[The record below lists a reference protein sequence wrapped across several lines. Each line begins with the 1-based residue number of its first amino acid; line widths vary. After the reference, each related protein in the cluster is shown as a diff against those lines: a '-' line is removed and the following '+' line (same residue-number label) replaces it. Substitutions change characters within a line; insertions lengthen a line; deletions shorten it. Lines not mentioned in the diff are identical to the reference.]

1 MAGKTRL
8 QKCWIWN
15 KTVTDFIRYR
25 VHGYSLNVCAG
36 KSAIGDVRV
45 DVEPQAEGVIKAD
58 MRKLPFEDNTF
69 DTVISDPPWKIG
81 FYHRM
86 KPFFECVRV
95 CKIKGHIIYNAYW
108 IPTSKLVKLE
118 EVYVRQETDWS
129 NTSVITV
136 FKKVSDV
143 LDSKNKNCISS
154 KKTKHL

>member
-8 QKCWIWN
+8 QRCWIWN
-15 KTVTDFIRYR
+15 KTVEDSIR
-25 VHGYSLNVCAG
+25 HKINGYSLNVCAG
-36 KSAIGDVRV
+36 KSTLGDVKV
-45 DVEPQAEGVIKAD
+45 DIEPQAKGIMKAD
-58 MRKLPFEDNTF
+58 MRNLPFEDNTF

-95 CKIKGHIIYNAYW
+95 CKVKGRIIYNAYW

-118 EVYVRQETDWS
+118 ELYVRQDTDWS
-129 NTSVITV
+129 NTSVISV

-143 LDSKNKNCISS
+143 LNS
-154 KKTKHL
+154 KKMNNPPDK